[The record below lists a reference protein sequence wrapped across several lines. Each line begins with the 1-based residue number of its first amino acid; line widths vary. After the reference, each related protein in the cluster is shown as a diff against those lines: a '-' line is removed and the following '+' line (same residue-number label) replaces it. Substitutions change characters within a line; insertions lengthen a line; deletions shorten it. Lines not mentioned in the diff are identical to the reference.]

1 MHNRSILL
9 VLLTLAVGVMAAC
22 GNTNSSIDVEPE
34 KESAIEEAAASMGDD
49 QVTDSQKTEYVQKLN
64 ATKKELDAVKPTD
77 SSTYAL
83 KAVAGQRWETW
94 DDLLNEIYGGLKEQL
109 PPEEMDQLRE
119 EQRKWLT
126 YRDESA
132 LEASLKYKGGTMENL
147 EYVSVLANLT
157 EERCY
162 ELVEKY
168 MK

>member
-9 VLLTLAVGVMAAC
+9 VLFTLAVGVMAAC
-22 GNTNSSIDVEPE
+22 GNTTNEVDGEPESSIENFSSSASDH
-34 KESAIEEAAASMGDD
+34 ESTG
-49 QVTDSQKTEYVQKLN
+49 SQRTEYLEKLN
-64 ATKKELDAVKPTD
+64 ATKKELDAVEATD

-83 KAVAGQRWETW
+83 KAVAGARWETW
-94 DDLLNEIYGGLKEQL
+94 DDLLNEIYGVLKEQL

-132 LEASLKYKGGTMENL
+132 LEASLKYKGGTMEHL
-147 EYVSVLANLT
+147 EYVIVLANLT

-162 ELVEKY
+162 DLVEKY